1 MQDSTNSNRKIAGD
15 LFSRTLKELLT
26 AKYGYIPSAAK
37 FSDAFNLRAHG
48 TTTIS
53 RETAR
58 KWIRG
63 EAIPELSRLK
73 VLINWLGL
81 KPSAF
86 LEGEFNEPSIDGT
99 ISELN
104 QGSMDENTH
113 SKLISLINELDH
125 KSIETL
131 FIAAWAL
138 KEIRKNPSMDFDYK
152 KCLDGSAR

>member
-1 MQDSTNSNRKIAGD
+1 MQDFINHNRKIAGD
-15 LFSRTLKELLT
+15 LFSRRLKELLKE
-26 AKYGYIPSAAK
+26 KYGYIPSAAK
-37 FSDAFNLRAHG
+37 FADAFNLRAHG

-86 LEGEFNEPSIDGT
+86 LDGEINEQSAEDT
-99 ISELN
+99 SSEVNL
-104 QGSMDENTH
+104 GAIDENTQ
-113 SKLISLINELDH
+113 SKLISLINDLDE

-138 KEIRKNPSMDFDYK
+138 NEIRKNPSININYK
-152 KCLDGSAR
+152 KISRLLS

>member
-1 MQDSTNSNRKIAGD
+1 MQDSTNSNRKIACD
-15 LFSRTLKELLT
+15 LFSRSLKDLLT
-26 AKYGYIPSAAK
+26 AKYGYMPSAAK

-73 VLINWLGL
+73 VLMNWLGL
-81 KPSAF
+81 KPSTF
-86 LEGEFNEPSIDGT
+86 LEGEFNAPSIDGA
-99 ISELN
+99 IRELN
-104 QGSMDENTH
+104 QRFIDDKTH

-131 FIAAWAL
+131 FVAAWAL
-138 KEIRKNPSMDFDYK
+138 KEIRKNPSMAFDYK
-152 KCLDGSAR
+152 KYLDGPAR

>member
-1 MQDSTNSNRKIAGD
+1 MPDFINSNRKTAGE
-15 LFSRTLKELLT
+15 LFSRRLNELLM

-58 KWIRG
+58 KWMRG

-86 LEGEFNEPSIDGT
+86 LEEEFTESSIEGSGSEVGGGT
-99 ISELN
+99 IHV
-104 QGSMDENTH
+104 NTQ
-113 SKLISLINELDH
+113 SKLISLINELDE

-138 KEIRKNPSMDFDYK
+138 KVIKKNTSVDFEYEK
-152 KCLDGSAR
+152 ISRLLS

>member
-1 MQDSTNSNRKIAGD
+1 MQGSVNKNRKTAGD
-15 LFSRTLKELLT
+15 LFSRSLKELLT
-26 AKYGYIPSAAK
+26 AKYGYIPSASK

-63 EAIPELSRLK
+63 DAIPELSRLK

-81 KPSAF
+81 KPSVF
-86 LEGEFNEPSIDGT
+86 LEEESNDSSFVTAVAEGDQDSTEEDV
-99 ISELN
+99 
-104 QGSMDENTH
+104 QQ
-113 SKLISLINELDH
+113 KLISLINDLDK

-138 KEIRKNPSMDFDYK
+138 KEARKNSSIDFEYK
-152 KCLDGSAR
+152 KISRFLS

>member
-1 MQDSTNSNRKIAGD
+1 MQDFINSNRKIVGD
-15 LFSRTLKELLT
+15 LFSRRLKELLT
-26 AKYGYIPSAAK
+26 ARYGYVPSAAK

-73 VLINWLGL
+73 VLIDWLGL

-86 LEGEFNEPSIDGT
+86 LEGEFTESSIEGDSREVGQGT
-99 ISELN
+99 I
-104 QGSMDENTH
+104 DVNTQN
-113 SKLISLINELDH
+113 KLISLINELDE

-138 KEIRKNPSMDFDYK
+138 KEIKKNASVDFEYK
-152 KCLDGSAR
+152 KISRLLS

>member
-1 MQDSTNSNRKIAGD
+1 MQSSSNKNRKTAAD
-15 LFSRTLKELLT
+15 LFSRSLKELLD
-26 AKYGYIPSAAK
+26 AKYGYIPSASK

-63 EAIPELSRLK
+63 DAIPELSRLK

-81 KPSAF
+81 KPSVF
-86 LEGEFNEPSIDGT
+86 LEAESNDSSIVT
-99 ISELN
+99 A
-104 QGSMDENTH
+104 GSGGDQDSIEEDIQK
-113 SKLISLINELDH
+113 KLISLINDLDK
-125 KSIETL
+125 KSIEAL

-138 KEIRKNPSMDFDYK
+138 KEVRKNSSISLGIK
-152 KCLDGSAR
+152 KISRILN

>member
-1 MQDSTNSNRKIAGD
+1 MQDFVKSNRQAVGS
-15 LFSRTLKELLT
+15 LFSRNLKDLLT
-26 AKYGYIPSAAK
+26 AKYGYMPSAAK

-63 EAIPELSRLK
+63 EAHPRLSRLK
-73 VLINWLGL
+73 VLMSWLGL
-81 KPSAF
+81 KPSVF
-86 LEGEFNEPSIDGT
+86 LEEELNEPPVAGT
-99 ISELN
+99 VKKIN
-104 QGSMDENTH
+104 QSSLHENTQ
-113 SKLISLINELDH
+113 SKLIALINELDD

-138 KEIRKNPSMDFDYK
+138 KETRKNPSSDTDHK
-152 KCLDGSAR
+152 KISQLIS

>member
-1 MQDSTNSNRKIAGD
+1 MQDFINDNRKIAGD
-15 LFSRTLKELLT
+15 LFSKSLKELLT
-26 AKYGYIPSAAK
+26 ARYGYIPSAAK

-63 EAIPELSRLK
+63 EAIPELSRLR

-81 KPSAF
+81 KPSDF
-86 LEGEFNEPSIDGT
+86 LEGEFARKPIDGNIGEMNQESIDA
-99 ISELN
+99 
-104 QGSMDENTH
+104 NTQI
-113 SKLISLINELDH
+113 KLISIINELDE

-138 KEIRKNPSMDFDYK
+138 KEMKKNSPIDFEYK
-152 KCLDGSAR
+152 KISKLLS

>member
-1 MQDSTNSNRKIAGD
+1 MQNSTNENRKIAGD
-15 LFSRTLKELLT
+15 LFSRSLKDLLT
-26 AKYGYIPSAAK
+26 VKYGYVPSAAK

-86 LEGEFNEPSIDGT
+86 LEGEFNAPSIDGA

-104 QGSMDENTH
+104 QGSKDENTQ
-113 SKLISLINELDH
+113 SKLISLINQLDH

-138 KEIRKNPSMDFDYK
+138 KEMRKNPSMNFDYK
-152 KCLDGSAR
+152 KYLDGSER

>member
-1 MQDSTNSNRKIAGD
+1 MQDFINSNRKIAGD
-15 LFSRTLKELLT
+15 LFSRRLKELLT

-86 LEGEFNEPSIDGT
+86 LEGEFTESSIEGDSSEVGQGT
-99 ISELN
+99 I
-104 QGSMDENTH
+104 DVNTQN
-113 SKLISLINELDH
+113 KLISLINELDE

-138 KEIRKNPSMDFDYK
+138 KEIKKNTSVDFEYK
-152 KCLDGSAR
+152 KISRLLS